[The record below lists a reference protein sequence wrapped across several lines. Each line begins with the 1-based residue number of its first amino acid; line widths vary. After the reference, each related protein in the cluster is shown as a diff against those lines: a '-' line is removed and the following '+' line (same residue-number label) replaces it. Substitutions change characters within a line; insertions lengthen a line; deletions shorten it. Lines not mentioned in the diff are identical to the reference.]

1 MHTSSKTRG
10 NVAVEL
16 LKTMRPKQWAKQV
29 FILAALVFDGKL
41 LQPHYVARSLLAVV
55 VFCLVSG
62 AVYTMNDLADVEKD
76 RTHPRKRNRP
86 LASGRLSPAVA
97 RAAVV
102 LLLVV
107 SLMGAYVLG
116 KGFLAVTAVYFLV
129 NVAYSFLLKS
139 HVIMDLLTLA
149 TGFVLRVAAGVVV
162 VDVARFSPWLYVC
175 TTLLALFISISK
187 RRHEVLLLAGNAGSH
202 RATLNDYSVPLLD
215 QYSMVVTSTT
225 LMAYSLYTFSA
236 PNLPDNH
243 AMMLTIPFV
252 IYGLFRY
259 MYLVQV
265 RGMGGAPEDIALR
278 DRPLIVCVSL
288 WALAVALVLYVFD

>member
-1 MHTSSKTRG
+1 MHTPSGTRG
-10 NVAVEL
+10 NVATEL

-41 LQPHYVARSLLAVV
+41 LEPHYVARALLAVV

-62 AVYTMNDLADVEKD
+62 AVYAMNDLADVEKD
-76 RTHPRKRNRP
+76 RSHPRKRNRP
-86 LASGRLSPAVA
+86 LASGRLSSAAA

-102 LLLVV
+102 ALLAL
-107 SLMGAYVLG
+107 SLAGAYALG
-116 KGFLAVTAVYFLV
+116 TPFLAVTAIYFLV
-129 NVAYSFLLKS
+129 NLAYSFLLKA
-139 HVIMDLLTLA
+139 HVILDLLSIA

-175 TTLLALFISISK
+175 TTLLALFIAISK
-187 RRHEVLLLAGNAGSH
+187 RRHEVVLLAENAGSH
-202 RATLNDYSVPLLD
+202 RATLDDYTVPLLD

-288 WALAVALVLYVFD
+288 WALAVALVLYGFD